1 MSPKRSSVY
10 LMTGPSQLHQINTS
24 GGLVLGPLSPFDCS
38 ALDFIR
44 ILLSERITM
53 KKLFLSLI
61 SMALAGGVYAQLNT
75 FNEGDVISAEQMNQS

>member
-1 MSPKRSSVY
+1 
-10 LMTGPSQLHQINTS
+10 
-24 GGLVLGPLSPFDCS
+24 
-38 ALDFIR
+38 
-44 ILLSERITM
+44 M